1 MKKYLFLLFAAAMIL
16 SSCENKA
23 DPDSYDTASSKTE
36 KSIVSVSASSTQT
49 TSTAQITEMSTTTVS
64 TTTSSTTGS
73 PAVTTTVKQKVDI
86 KATEKITGHA
96 IQRETEF
103 ITDMSETEATTTT
116 TTSSTTL
123 KEKTPAEDTLW
134 VTVNGAEFKAKF
146 CDTQAADEFKT
157 MLPLTFDMSELNG
170 NEKYIYTD
178 TSFTT
183 SAESVGHI
191 NKGELMLYGDSCV
204 VLFYDNFDTPYSYTK
219 LGYIE
224 NTEGLENAVGTG
236 SVTVRFSAE

>member
-1 MKKYLFLLFAAAMIL
+1 MKKAAFLSLAAAVIL

-23 DPDSYDTASSKTE
+23 NPDSYDTASSKTE
-36 KSIVSVSASSTQT
+36 KSTVSVSASSTQT
-49 TSTAQITEMSTTTVS
+49 TSTAQITEMSTTTAS

-86 KATEKITGHA
+86 KVTEIITGHA

-103 ITDMSETEATTTT
+103 ITDMSETEATT

-157 MLPLTFDMSELNG
+157 MLPLTFDMSEL
-170 NEKYIYTD
+170 KR
-178 TSFTT
+178 
-183 SAESVGHI
+183 
-191 NKGELMLYGDSCV
+191 K
-204 VLFYDNFDTPYSYTK
+204 
-219 LGYIE
+219 
-224 NTEGLENAVGTG
+224 
-236 SVTVRFSAE
+236 